1 MTMGWRMF
9 ARRPRGVTLAG
20 GLLGGA
26 MIVLIAV
33 FGMTVVDTPGAH
45 AGLSVAQSVEE
56 SLTCQCGC
64 GLTIANCDNPKC
76 EFAVPARHKIE
87 AMAARGMTKV
97 EIIAYFRKK
106 YGEKILAEPT
116 THGFNLLAWTMPF
129 AAVLCGGLVIMLVLG
144 RWHGEPP
151 SEPPPPTDT
160 NPKDEQFPSE
170 MRERLERE
178 IKERI

>member
-1 MTMGWRMF
+1 MAWRVF
-9 ARRPRGVTLAG
+9 SRRPSDTTLAG
-20 GLLGGA
+20 ALLAGA

-33 FGMTVVDTPGAH
+33 FGMTVIETPGAH
-45 AGLSVAQSVEE
+45 AALTTAQSVEE

-64 GLTIANCDNPKC
+64 GLTIANCNEPKC
-76 EFAVPARHKIE
+76 EFAIPARRKIE
-87 AMAARGMTKV
+87 AMVARGMTRV
-97 EIIAYFRKK
+97 QIIAYFRKK

-129 AAVLCGGLVIMLVLG
+129 LAVLCGAGVVMIMMG
-144 RWHGEPP
+144 RWRGEPP
-151 SEPPPPTDT
+151 SEPSSSTDT
-160 NPKDEQFPSE
+160 HPKAEQSSSD

>member
-1 MTMGWRMF
+1 MSRGF
-9 ARRPRGVTLAG
+9 FSRRPRSVTITG
-20 GLLGGA
+20 GMLGGA

-33 FGMTVVDTPGAH
+33 FGMTVVETPGAH
-45 AGLSVAQSVEE
+45 AALSVAQSAEE

-97 EIIAYFRKK
+97 QIIAYFRKK

-129 AAVLCGGLVIMLVLG
+129 LAILCGAGLAMVVMG

-151 SEPPPPTDT
+151 SEPPPPADSH
-160 NPKDEQFPSE
+160 PEDKQVSSE
-170 MRERLERE
+170 LRERLERE